1 MMRTVKCDD
10 CGVAFSAEELS
21 VAEASLAAHIGV
33 HEGDGFTSADV
44 AELLKELK
52 ESRAFYMKLAATD
65 LTVSTPSTLMEIRKL
80 AMARANE
87 INRILS

>member
-1 MMRTVKCDD
+1 MRTVKCDD

-21 VAEASLAAHIGV
+21 VAEKNLAAHIGV
-33 HEGDGFTSADV
+33 HEGDGWTSEEV

-52 ESRAFYMKLAATD
+52 ESRAFYMKLAETD
-65 LTVSTPSTLMEIRKL
+65 LTISTPGVLMTIRQL
-80 AMARANE
+80 AMSRANE